1 MCDLTINIVRKWKRP
16 REFGEGTWEFEIG
29 EPLKAF
35 NPEADLLAPSGEN
48 VIYISFLISDTANI
62 LKKRHR

>member
-1 MCDLTINIVRKWKRP
+1 MIFENIVRKWKRAK
-16 REFGEGTWEFEIG
+16 EIGEGTWEFEIG

-48 VIYISFLISDTANI
+48 VSNNNI
-62 LKKRHR
+62 RGSSI